1 MLRAL
6 KNSQIAQFITRNQ
19 TEYGPVKEPN
29 KPVSLQTPRKST
41 AMAKKNIK
49 SIPQAHG
56 QFMHT
61 EVL

>member
-29 KPVSLQTPRKST
+29 KPVSLRTPRKST
-41 AMAKKNIK
+41 AMEKNIK